1 MIYLI
6 SDLHLTDSDA
16 ALNHRFEVFTE
27 RLRPNDDLYILGDLF
42 EYWLGDDAVAFLG
55 HSTTRQ
61 RLANLSANGVGL
73 YFLSGNRDFL
83 VGANFLAECG
93 MKKLDPEH
101 ILQVGERRLLLMH
114 GDSLCTDDIAHQKF
128 RAMVLDPVWQDMFL
142 SKTIDERDA
151 MARLARYRS
160 NDGKT
165 TKSAEIMDV
174 TATAVNDV
182 MEQHS
187 VTLLIHGHT
196 HRPAV
201 HQLKD
206 SGATRH
212 RVVLGDWDTAE
223 SVITLSEE
231 RLTLRFRGQDHTL
244 AL

>member
-1 MIYLI
+1 MSCAVAEFGDARVEIGAADTAGGRVALFERKAVGK
-6 SDLHLTDSDA
+6 LVDA
-16 ALNHRFEVFTE
+16 AVVELVCIAPRVGCA
-27 RLRPNDDLYILGDLF
+27 IL
-42 EYWLGDDAVAFLG
+42 
-55 HSTTRQ
+55 H
-61 RLANLSANGVGL
+61 
-73 YFLSGNRDFL
+73 
-83 VGANFLAECG
+83 
-93 MKKLDPEH
+93 
-101 ILQVGERRLLLMH
+101 VGERRLLLMH

-174 TATAVNDV
+174 TAAAVNDV

-223 SVITLSEE
+223 SVIALSEE
-231 RLTLRFRGQDHTL
+231 KLTLRFRGQDHTL